1 MSYRAEL
8 INLHRL
14 RHVRISLRYMS
25 LACLVYSVL
34 LSCSDPPPQHLS
46 ALPVGGSPLP
56 PDMEVEEDG
65 GEEPVEPVNPFAPRP
80 ATQACVLPT
89 PPALAPMTLRS
100 AELWAQKEP
109 TSFALTATYPDSIF
123 VSERRGS
130 VWMWTPPTQPALFFD
145 SDASAETSAEGLYG
159 LAFHPNFEANRRVYT
174 LKSSRECEAGA
185 YCVVLSRWRAETV
198 PPPVVDPSSEERLL
212 EVPFDA
218 PQQMRGQ
225 LLFGADGF
233 LYVGI
238 GAGEAGD
245 SAEPARAS
253 LKGSVLRLNVDERD
267 DRCNTLYRVP
277 PTNPFAGSGCET
289 DTPDRAEL
297 WAWGFSAPHQLSFD
311 PINNALWVT
320 DQRAQGEGA
329 QEVNRVVGGGDYEE
343 LPPTYEHLDILQA
356 SPSPLRGLVGGGVY
370 RGDEYPELRGQ
381 YLLSDQLSGLMVAF
395 PVNLPEQASAM
406 IDVERTDARGV
417 KLWLQGRDGV
427 IRLGGK
433 ESASGELLRL
443 TSNEEA
449 PAPETQTPRL
459 LSETGCFSDLRSG
472 RFADTVIP
480 YEVNRPFW
488 SDYAE
493 KERAFALP
501 VGAQLEYVEA
511 SKGLSVPVGG
521 VLIKHLYMR
530 DTQGSRRLF
539 ETRLMHHSERGWMG
553 HTYRWREDGSDAD
566 LLDTGYEAQLAGPMG
581 EMKWSFLNPSTCLDC
596 HTEASGRTLGLE
608 ASQLNRPIPVEGGS
622 LNQLEAWVD
631 AGYLSLPLPASELA
645 SLIPVEEEIELSREA
660 REYLQVNCASCHR
673 PDGVSHLSFDLRADT
688 PLAETGVCDA
698 LPTLGDLGIEEAR
711 LLAPG
716 APERSLILTRMRQR
730 GVDQMPP
737 VGSHFSD
744 VEGVALITLWI
755 SQLQGC
761 DE

>member
-1 MSYRAEL
+1 
-8 INLHRL
+8 
-14 RHVRISLRYMS
+14 
-25 LACLVYSVL
+25 
-34 LSCSDPPPQHLS
+34 
-46 ALPVGGSPLP
+46 
-56 PDMEVEEDG
+56 
-65 GEEPVEPVNPFAPRP
+65 
-80 ATQACVLPT
+80 
-89 PPALAPMTLRS
+89 
-100 AELWAQKEP
+100 
-109 TSFALTATYPDSIF
+109 
-123 VSERRGS
+123 
-130 VWMWTPPTQPALFFD
+130 
-145 SDASAETSAEGLYG
+145 
-159 LAFHPNFEANRRVYT
+159 
-174 LKSSRECEAGA
+174 
-185 YCVVLSRWRAETV
+185 
-198 PPPVVDPSSEERLL
+198 
-212 EVPFDA
+212 
-218 PQQMRGQ
+218 
-225 LLFGADGF
+225 
-233 LYVGI
+233 
-238 GAGEAGD
+238 
-245 SAEPARAS
+245 
-253 LKGSVLRLNVDERD
+253 
-267 DRCNTLYRVP
+267 
-277 PTNPFAGSGCET
+277 
-289 DTPDRAEL
+289 
-297 WAWGFSAPHQLSFD
+297 
-311 PINNALWVT
+311 
-320 DQRAQGEGA
+320 
-329 QEVNRVVGGGDYEE
+329 
-343 LPPTYEHLDILQA
+343 
-356 SPSPLRGLVGGGVY
+356 
-370 RGDEYPELRGQ
+370 
-381 YLLSDQLSGLMVAF
+381 
-395 PVNLPEQASAM
+395 
-406 IDVERTDARGV
+406 
-417 KLWLQGRDGV
+417 
-427 IRLGGK
+427 
-433 ESASGELLRL
+433 L
-443 TSNEEA
+443 TSNEEV

-459 LSETGCFSDLRSG
+459 LSETGCFSDIRRG

-488 SDYAE
+488 SDYAD

-501 VGAQLEYVEA
+501 VGAQLGYVEA
-511 SKGLSVPVGG
+511 SQGLSVPVGG

-530 DTQGSRRLF
+530 DTQGARRLF
-539 ETRLMHHSERGWMG
+539 DTRLMHHSERGWMG

-566 LLDTGYEAQLAGPMG
+566 LLDTGYEGQLAGPMG
-581 EMKWSFLNPSTCLDC
+581 EMQWSFLNPSTCLDC